1 MEQSGAAWRWLGS
14 LCTPSHPVLGWHLW
28 PGYPPDSVL
37 SPSLP
42 SSSQTSLT
50 HVTLLKVATPA
61 LDKKLPCLGNP
72 TPQCQSYLLN
82 PGLSSCCSPLPPLP
96 VLLGAFNGLPLL
108 SHLAQSQLSHGRDS
122 GRHQH
127 SVSQRSVP
135 CPYQSPTLTEEHAPP
150 TPLDWEL
157 LEAKPVPESSLLA
170 QHQQRRLAPK
180 QPFIHT
186 WRREPTPPRRIL
198 GRCHA
203 AGAGLTSPGWLAP
216 ARPLRVGDPSQAL
229 RVPWQSEFP

>member
-1 MEQSGAAWRWLGS
+1 MERSGAAWQWLGS

-28 PGYPPDSVL
+28 PGYPPDPVL

-50 HVTLLKVATPA
+50 HVTLLKVAIPA
-61 LDKKLPCLGNP
+61 LDKKLPCLGNL

-96 VLLGAFNGLPLL
+96 VLLGAFDGLPLL

-135 CPYQSPTLTEEHAPP
+135 CPYQSPTLTGEHASPP
-150 TPLDWEL
+150 PHWTG
-157 LEAKPVPESSLLA
+157 SSWKQSQCLSHLCWPGTNSGA
-170 QHQQRRLAPK
+170 WHPSSPSFTLGGRSRLRPAAFWGGATL
-180 QPFIHT
+180 QE
-186 WRREPTPPRRIL
+186 RASRPRAGWHWH
-198 GRCHA
+198 GRS
-203 AGAGLTSPGWLAP
+203 G
-216 ARPLRVGDPSQAL
+216 
-229 RVPWQSEFP
+229 